1 MAAYTVIVYI
11 RGGKFKQRNKQK
23 FNLQQYFQILSQFFN
38 VSFQSLTLAVS
49 VIVAEARQFYPQ
61 LYITY

>member
-11 RGGKFKQRNKQK
+11 GVGTNKQK
-23 FNLQQYFQILSQFFN
+23 FNLQQYFQILFQFFN

-49 VIVAEARQFYPQ
+49 LIVAEARQFYPSV
-61 LYITY
+61 YITY